1 MEQDPLRMHEDS
13 HSAVGQHRAT
23 MYDKKEAGGDENAAN
38 DRTTPSKRQSNSI
51 NRRPSVVSGRCP
63 FSGQM
68 MGGDA

>member
-1 MEQDPLRMHEDS
+1 MHEES
-13 HSAVGQHRAT
+13 HSVVSQHRAN
-23 MYDKKEAGGDENAAN
+23 MYDRKDAGGDENAAN
-38 DRTTPSKRQSNSI
+38 GRVTPSKRQSNSI